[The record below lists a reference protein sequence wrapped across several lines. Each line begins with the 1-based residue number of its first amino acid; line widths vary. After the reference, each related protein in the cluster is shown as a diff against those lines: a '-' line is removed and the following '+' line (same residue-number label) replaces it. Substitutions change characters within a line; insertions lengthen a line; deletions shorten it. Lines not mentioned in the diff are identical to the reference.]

1 MPRPK
6 GSKNKRKSLSALE
19 LEAMKAA
26 DPRAFLQEAMK
37 NPALDYAQRM
47 DAAKALLPY
56 HHSKRAPIAPLGD
69 GEKLVDAVIVK
80 YV

>member
-6 GSKNKRKSLSALE
+6 GSKNKRKALSALE
-19 LEAMKAA
+19 LEALKAA
-26 DPRAFLQEAMK
+26 DPRQFLQDAMK
-37 NPALDYAQRM
+37 DTRLELATRM

-56 HHSKRAPIAPLGD
+56 HHAKRAPETAAGEAAPLATI
-69 GEKLVDAVIVK
+69 LVK

>member
-6 GSKNKRKSLSALE
+6 GSKNKRKAMSAI
-19 LEAMKAA
+19 EAEALKAA
-26 DPRAFLQEAMK
+26 DPRAFLQEAMN
-37 NPALDYAQRM
+37 NPFNDLPIRM

-56 HHSKRAPIAPLGD
+56 HHSKKAPVAPD
-69 GEKLVDAVIVK
+69 GEANPIRSIVVK

>member
-1 MPRPK
+1 MSRTK
-6 GSKNKRKSLSALE
+6 GSKNKRKALSALE

-26 DPRAFLQEAMK
+26 DPRAFLQEAM
-37 NPALDYAQRM
+37 NNQALDYAQRM

-56 HHSKRAPIAPLGD
+56 HHSKRAPVAPLGE